1 MAYPREE
8 IINSLIAHAEGQI
21 AKHKANVEIFLNNAV
36 GVGEHNDVPETIEKE
51 INSIGKYQEQIDVL
65 KKYF

>member
-1 MAYPREE
+1 MKKE
-8 IINSLIAHAEGQI
+8 IVKSMIQHAEGQI
-21 AKHKANVEIFLNNAV
+21 AKHKINVEIFLQKAV
-36 GVGEHNDVPETIEKE
+36 GVGEHNDVLETIEKE